1 MNMREYMNVKVNI
14 NIPVDISSESGYECY
29 LDCLEYSYLR
39 DYKYYI
45 IFTYYGRVSP
55 VWMEYNLIYLSGFTT
70 LTPNMFLSP

>member
-45 IFTYYGRVSP
+45 IFTYYGRVTP
-55 VWMEYNLIYLSGFTT
+55 V
-70 LTPNMFLSP
+70 